1 MKLIKLTSVRSY
13 RDASREFKATIDVN
27 IPKSIV
33 YSFVRGISFKL
44 LEVNEKIMS
53 IG

>member
-1 MKLIKLTSVRSY
+1 MKLIKLTSVMSY
-13 RDASREFKATIDVN
+13 RDASREFKATIDIN

-33 YSFVRGISFKL
+33 YSFVKEISLKL
-44 LEVNEKIMS
+44 LEVNKKIMS